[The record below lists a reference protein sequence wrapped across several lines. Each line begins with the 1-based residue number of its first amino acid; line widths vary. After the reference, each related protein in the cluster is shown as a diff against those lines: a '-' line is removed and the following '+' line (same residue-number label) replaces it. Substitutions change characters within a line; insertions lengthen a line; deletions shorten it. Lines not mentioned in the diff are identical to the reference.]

1 MLFPISMSGSTSVR
15 SDAAPDLDA
24 VRRAVVFALEDAE
37 PHYVSSDS
45 DSIRFR
51 AGPFRLVWSW
61 NILVPISCGRI
72 HFSAEHDR
80 VIIRYH
86 VTFTE
91 ILLLQLALLVILGV
105 ALRATG
111 SDWPVIVGFFSV
123 AFIALDYFGTWLRFP
138 VLLQE
143 AAEQA
148 IRLQR
153 AREVA

>member
-1 MLFPISMSGSTSVR
+1 MFFPISMSGSTSIQ
-15 SDAAPDLDA
+15 SDTAPDLDA

-91 ILLLQLALLVILGV
+91 ILLLQLALLAIVGV
-105 ALRATG
+105 ALRAAG
-111 SDWPVIVGFFSV
+111 SNWPVIVGFLFV

-148 IRLQR
+148 IRMQH